1 MQFCHL
7 SYAAREPCTQHEEK
21 KLEIKDVSH
30 LSSGGAG

>member
-1 MQFCHL
+1 L
-7 SYAAREPCTQHEEK
+7 SFVYTQQGNLANSIEK